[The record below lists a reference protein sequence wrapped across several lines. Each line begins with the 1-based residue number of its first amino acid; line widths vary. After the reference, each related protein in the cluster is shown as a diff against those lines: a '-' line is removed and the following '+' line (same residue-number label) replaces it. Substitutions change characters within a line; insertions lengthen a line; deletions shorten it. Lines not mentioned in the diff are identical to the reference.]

1 MARSVKNQQKMVNTV
16 IAWTIGL
23 LIFFPVLWTVLTS
36 FKTEGQAINDP
47 PLFLFFDWT
56 LENYAIVQER
66 SDYMKFLWN
75 SIFVAGGSTLLGIL
89 IAVPAAWS
97 MAFVPTK
104 STKDILLWMLSTK
117 MLPAVGV
124 LYPIY
129 IGCIKLGLL
138 DSRLALV
145 IILMLINL
153 PIIVWMLYTYFRE
166 IPRDILEAS
175 RMDGASLWKE
185 IIYVLTPMAIPG
197 IASTILL
204 NLILAWNESFWTL
217 NLTAAKAGTLTA
229 FIASYSSPEGLF
241 FAKLSAASTMA
252 IAPILILGWFS
263 QKQLVR
269 GLTFGA
275 VK

>member
-1 MARSVKNQQKMVNTV
+1 MARTVRNQRKTINTV
-16 IAWTIGL
+16 IAWSIGL
-23 LIFFPVLWTVLTS
+23 LIFFPVLWTLLTS

-56 LENYAIVQER
+56 LENYSIVQDR

-75 SIFVAGGSTLLGIL
+75 SIIIAGGSTILGIL
-89 IAVPAAWS
+89 IAIPASWS

-104 STKDILLWMLSTK
+104 RTKGILLWMLSTK

-129 IGCIKLGLL
+129 IGFIKLGLL
-138 DSRLALV
+138 DSRLGLV

-153 PIIVWMLYTYFRE
+153 PIIIWMLYTYFRE
-166 IPRDILEAS
+166 IPSEILEAA

-185 IIYVLTPMAIPG
+185 IVYVLTPMAIPG
-197 IASTILL
+197 IASTVLL
-204 NLILAWNESFWTL
+204 NLILAWNESFWTI
-217 NLTAAKAGTLTA
+217 NLTAAKAAPLTA

-241 FAKLSAASTMA
+241 FAKLSA
-252 IAPILILGWFS
+252 
-263 QKQLVR
+263 
-269 GLTFGA
+269 GA